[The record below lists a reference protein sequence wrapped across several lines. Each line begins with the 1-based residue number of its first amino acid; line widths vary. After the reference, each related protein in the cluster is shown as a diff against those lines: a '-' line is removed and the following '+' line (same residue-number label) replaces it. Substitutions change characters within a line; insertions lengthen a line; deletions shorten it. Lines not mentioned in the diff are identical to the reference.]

1 MDNLKI
7 IYKKTEDLI
16 PYVNNPR
23 NNDNAVDKVA
33 SSIKNFGFK
42 VPIVVDADNEIIAGH
57 TRLKAAKKLGMDE
70 VPCIVADDLNDGQI
84 KAFRL
89 ADNRVA
95 EFAEWDFN
103 QLGAELAEL
112 DDWDMSDFG
121 FEDMI
126 EGDDFGTDFDLP
138 DNDGPLFKTMTFTLS
153 EAQFDVINDALQG
166 VELDQFD
173 SIDNENKNGN
183 RLYKVVTEWEDLR
196 RKSR

>member
-1 MDNLKI
+1 MENLKI
-7 IYKKTEDLI
+7 TYKKTDDLI
-16 PYVNNPR
+16 PYINNPR

-42 VPIVVDADNEIIAGH
+42 VPIVVDGDNEIIAGH

-112 DDWDMSDFG
+112 DDLDMSDFG

-126 EGDDFGTDFDLP
+126 DGDDFGTEFDLP
-138 DNDGPLFKTMTFTLS
+138 DNDGPQFKTMTFTLS
-153 EAQFDVINDALQG
+153 GAQFEVINDALQG
-166 VELDQFD
+166 IELDQYD
-173 SIDNENKNGN
+173 CVDNENKNGN

>member
-7 IYKKTEDLI
+7 TYKKTEDLI
-16 PYVNNPR
+16 PYINNPR
-23 NNDNAVDKVA
+23 NNDGAVDKVA

-42 VPIVVDADNEIIAGH
+42 VPIVVDGDNEIIAGH
-57 TRLKAAKKLGMDE
+57 TRLKAAKKLGMEE
-70 VPCIVADDLNDGQI
+70 VPCIVADDLSDGQI

-126 EGDDFGTDFDLP
+126 DGDDFGTEFDLP
-138 DNDGPLFKTMTFTLS
+138 DNDGPLFKNITFTLS
-153 EAQFDVINDALQG
+153 ESQYDVIHDALQG

-173 SIDNENKNGN
+173 CVDNENKNGN

>member
-7 IYKKTEDLI
+7 TYKKTEDLI
-16 PYVNNPR
+16 PYINNPR
-23 NNDNAVDKVA
+23 NNDNVVDKVA

-126 EGDDFGTDFDLP
+126 DGDDFGTEFDLP
-138 DNDGPLFKTMTFTLS
+138 DNDGPLFKNITFTLS
-153 EAQFDVINDALQG
+153 EAQYDVIHDALQG

-173 SIDNENKNGN
+173 CVDNENKNGN

>member
-1 MDNLKI
+1 M
-7 IYKKTEDLI
+7 E
-16 PYVNNPR
+16 
-23 NNDNAVDKVA
+23 KVA
-33 SSIKNFGFK
+33 SSIENFGFK
-42 VPIVVDADNEIIAGH
+42 VPIVVDGDNEIIAGH

-70 VPCIVADDLNDGQI
+70 VPCIVADDLSDGQI

-112 DDWDMSDFG
+112 DDWEMSDFG

-126 EGDDFGTDFDLP
+126 DGDDFGTEFDLP

-153 EAQFDVINDALQG
+153 EAQFDAIHDALQD

-173 SIDNENKNGN
+173 CVDNENKNGN

>member
-7 IYKKTEDLI
+7 VYKKTEDLI

-23 NNDNAVDKVA
+23 NNDGAVEKVA
-33 SSIKNFGFK
+33 SSIENFGFK
-42 VPIVVDADNEIIAGH
+42 VPIVVDGDNEIIAGH

-70 VPCIVADDLNDGQI
+70 VPCIVADDLSDGQI

-112 DDWDMSDFG
+112 DDWEMSDFG

-126 EGDDFGTDFDLP
+126 DGDDFGTEFDLP

-153 EAQFDVINDALQG
+153 EAQFDAIHDALQD

-173 SIDNENKNGN
+173 CVDNENKNGN

>member
-7 IYKKTEDLI
+7 TYKKTEDLI
-16 PYVNNPR
+16 PYINNPR

-70 VPCIVADDLNDGQI
+70 VPCIVADDLSDEQI

-126 EGDDFGTDFDLP
+126 DGDDFGTDFDLP
-138 DNDGPLFKTMTFTLS
+138 DNDGPLFKNITFTLS
-153 EAQFDVINDALQG
+153 EAQYDVIHDALQG

>member
-1 MDNLKI
+1 MEIVNKKI
-7 IYKKTEDLI
+7 GELT
-16 PYVNNPR
+16 PYENNPR
-23 NNDNAVDKVA
+23 RNDDAVKYVA
-33 SSIKNFGFK
+33 NSIQEFGFK
-42 VPIVVDADNEIIAGH
+42 VPIVIDKDNVIVAGH
-57 TRLKAAKKLGMDE
+57 TRLKAAKKLGLEE
-70 VPCIVADDLNDGQI
+70 VPCIVADDLTDEQI

-89 ADNRVA
+89 ADNKVA

-112 DDWDMSDFG
+112 DDWDMSNFG

-126 EGDDFGTDFDLP
+126 DGDDFGTEFDLP
-138 DNDGPLFKTMTFTLS
+138 DNDGPLFKNITFTLS
-153 EAQFDVINDALQG
+153 EAQFDVINDALQS